1 MDGNIHPATVA
12 LAAVI
17 VDAANL
23 LRISFDDITVE
34 VLEARDWP
42 DSCLGLAQDGEGCA
56 DVITPGFIVFLG
68 DGFRYRTDLKG
79 NVRREVDTIDTDLR
93 GHFRQVGGIGGW
105 TSEYYDDDA
114 SLAPA
119 DAARLRQFI
128 DSTDFFHLAEV
139 VGNGEPTPDQYRYT
153 IFLAHGR
160 GNRTVSTYDGT
171 GPHESPPLA
180 ELIAWLKARAPEPG
194 PIPHDGE
201 G

>member
-1 MDGNIHPATVA
+1 MGGNIHPAPVA
-12 LAAVI
+12 LTAVI

-23 LRISFDDITVE
+23 LRVPFENITVE

-79 NVRREVDTIDTDLR
+79 NVRREVDTVDTDLHV
-93 GHFRQVGGIGGW
+93 HFRQVGGIGGW

-114 SLAPA
+114 SLSPS
-119 DAARLRQFI
+119 DAARLRRFI
-128 DSTDFFHLAEV
+128 DSTEFFYLADV
-139 VGNGEPTPDQYRYT
+139 VGNGEPIPDLYRYS

-160 GNRTVSTYDGT
+160 RNRTVSTYDGS

-180 ELIAWLKARAPEPG
+180 ELIAWLKARTPEPG
-194 PIPHDGE
+194 PIPLGSR